1 MCFENSL
8 DHFIARRKFSCYFI
22 HIPRNLLY
30 TKSSIKNFLENKV
43 KYLSQNIY
51 YTVPSLVLENSGG
64 ILHKGLSQ
72 LLKEIRFLVK
82 LTDVTKPVVNVRKK
96 CEMINTIY
104 FYKCCF
110 N

>member
-8 DHFIARRKFSCYFI
+8 DHFIARCKFSCYFI
-22 HIPRNLLY
+22 HILRDLLY

-64 ILHKGLSQ
+64 ILAQRIVPTLERDSFFSK
-72 LLKEIRFLVK
+72 
-82 LTDVTKPVVNVRKK
+82 TD
-96 CEMINTIY
+96 
-104 FYKCCF
+104 
-110 N
+110 